1 MILRADLAIIAD
13 WIKPETNVLD
23 LGCGDGTL
31 LNYLS
36 KNRNVDGYGLEIS
49 ETNIET
55 CIRRNINLIQADLNK
70 GLSDYFSDNSFDYVI
85 MSQTLQ
91 ATEHP
96 DQLIEEMLRVGHEG
110 IVTFPNMAHW
120 RARLQLG
127 FPGKMPVTR
136 NLPNQWY
143 NTPNVHLCT
152 LNDFEVLCKNHNI
165 TILQREVVDYSHH
178 QGNIWMKLRPN
189 LFGEIAI
196 YRFCRAGG

>member
-1 MILRADLAIIAD
+1 MTLRADLAIIAD
-13 WIKPETNVLD
+13 WIKPDSSVLD

-31 LNYLS
+31 LRYLG
-36 KNRNVDGYGLEIS
+36 KQQHVEGYGLEIN
-49 ETNIET
+49 ENNIEA
-55 CIRRNINLIQADLNK
+55 CIRHDVNIIQADLNN
-70 GLSDYFSDNSFDYVI
+70 GLCDYFSDNSFDYVI

-91 ATEHP
+91 ATERP
-96 DQLIEEMLRVGHEG
+96 DQLIEEMLRVGREG

-127 FPGKMPVTR
+127 FLGIMPVTR

-152 LNDFEVLCKNHNI
+152 LNDFEELCRMHGI
-165 TILQREVVDYSHH
+165 TILQRTVVDYSHN
-178 QGNIWMKLRPN
+178 QGSFWMKLRPN

-196 YRFCRAGG
+196 YRFCRSSS